1 MSFNGLCGNHV
12 WLVAMSDVLEDF
24 KCSCLRFR
32 KFDSHLV
39 GSFSACFVPVER
51 MVSAYITIVNSNI
64 ELREPIP
71 AKALLIS

>member
-1 MSFNGLCGNHV
+1 LRLLGEGLAGVLAEEIPLPINLDFYLVGVISFC
-12 WLVAMSDVLEDF
+12 
-24 KCSCLRFR
+24 
-32 KFDSHLV
+32 HLV

-51 MVSAYITIVNSNI
+51 MVSAYMAIVNSNI